1 MFARYGMRTGASI
14 GGSPFSNED
23 ALTSTVPQTSALP
36 VASLNSWG
44 TYNPGPRGSLPA
56 EAMGPVHGELMLGQQ
71 DENDFSD
78 PIVTSINVNLRL
90 QDVGHNDFSDAVI
103 TKRHF
108 QSGQLVMSLGTSATA
123 ANEPDTVRSR
133 IKRYKKSS
141 GHEAY
146 PTLFKDITN
155 TDKINAKR
163 YDSRALYPLA
173 GETDMYVQ
181 NDDHSAHFPVAVK
194 NVCEIRVFPFTGVEA
209 LLKRLGHDDLW
220 GTISTM
226 KPYGFPVAPSEFSK
240 YEPGLQG
247 DALSVFPVLETVG
260 AGTAPFIIH
269 YIPVLNLTAAQRV
282 AIRADL
288 VGGDVNSAGGAERQL
303 ATILNKIFRI
313 GKLFVSHSIV
323 DDHWV
328 VSVNTHTYA

>member
-1 MFARYGMRTGASI
+1 MFARYGMRTGASV

-78 PIVTSINVNLRL
+78 PIVTSVNVNLRL
-90 QDVGHNDFSDAVI
+90 QDVGHNDFSDAI
-103 TKRHF
+103 IPKRHF
-108 QSGQLVMSLGTSATA
+108 QAGQLVMSLGTAATA
-123 ANEPDTVRSR
+123 ANESDTVRSR

-146 PTLFKDITN
+146 PTLFKDITS
-155 TDKINAKR
+155 TEKIDAKG

-173 GETDMYVQ
+173 GEIDMYVQ

-209 LLKRLGHDDLW
+209 LLTRLGHNDLW
-220 GTISTM
+220 RTISTM
-226 KPYGFPVAPSEFSK
+226 KPYGGLPPAEFSK
-240 YEPGLQG
+240 YEPGLPG
-247 DALSVFPVLETVG
+247 DALSVFPVLEG
-260 AGTAPFIIH
+260 AAAPFIIH

-282 AIRADL
+282 TIRAVL
-288 VGGDVNSAGGAERQL
+288 VGGGVNNAGGAQL
-303 ATILNKIFRI
+303 ALILNKIFRI
-313 GKLFVSHSIV
+313 GKLFVSHNIV
-323 DDHWV
+323 DNHWV